1 MFSEIKDNL
10 KQFLIKLFCHVN
22 FFQPFCLVYFA
33 PNFAVKRWNC
43 QLPVSRDYDSGV
55 STEAVLYCLMLSS
68 VCTGGKQ
75 GREIS
80 PSCFCHSQLIPSR
93 PPPLFSWPTGS
104 DQACSTFYFLFH
116 FNKKKK
122 SHCAKILTAPFR
134 LYPPHLKNFGFSP
147 LTPSPPLFI

>member
-10 KQFLIKLFCHVN
+10 KLFCHVN
-22 FFQPFCLVYFA
+22 FFSHFVWFILPQILQ
-33 PNFAVKRWNC
+33 WNDETVNC
-43 QLPVSRDYDSGV
+43 AALPVSRDYDSGV

-68 VCTGGKQ
+68 VCAGGKQ

-116 FNKKKK
+116 FNKKKNHTVLIY
-122 SHCAKILTAPFR
+122 SLLLSDFT
-134 LYPPHLKNFGFSP
+134 PHTWKTLASP
-147 LTPSPPLFI
+147 PSPPPLPSLSST